1 MASSVCTCGNS
12 SASLCGY
19 GLVKSPAIRRVRTG
33 DGGNAQLPWQRL
45 PKNCTETKRMT
56 ALTPGERAEILYLV
70 SLCHLVPALKPSP
83 AKSAADAIVQIP
95 SAGAPNPTLKV
106 WCEKQ
111 NDHPR

>member
-56 ALTPGERAEILYLV
+56 APARAGAAGSVFLLNYQRQAGPKPMPTGPIPMPKLTPGA
-70 SLCHLVPALKPSP
+70 
-83 AKSAADAIVQIP
+83 
-95 SAGAPNPTLKV
+95 
-106 WCEKQ
+106 
-111 NDHPR
+111 